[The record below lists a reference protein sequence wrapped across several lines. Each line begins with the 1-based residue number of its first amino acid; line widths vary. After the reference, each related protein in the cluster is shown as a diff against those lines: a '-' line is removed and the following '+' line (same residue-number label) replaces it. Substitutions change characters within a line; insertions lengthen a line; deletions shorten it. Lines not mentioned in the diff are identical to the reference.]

1 MAQKASSPLASR
13 RPKERSYYTD
23 VSVVGQEPFEWGF
36 EAGLHYEWPH
46 PCLWS
51 LRDAVAY
58 ENSIEA
64 LMHAYKAHTYEIKS
78 PYRVAPFERAFNLL
92 MCGVSRKYNGDV
104 IGTNLFRC
112 TLQAADRKSRSPLR
126 GTQQQMRQI
135 LDWQHGCLTE
145 EIRLLNPT
153 AIAFFTGPNYDGAL
167 QDEFPGLRLVA
178 VDDHRDARA
187 FARAIH
193 NSLPQQSFRTYHPGC
208 LVCNQERWS
217 WVKEIATM
225 MTQTNN
231 ESGRALYKR
240 WI

>member
-1 MAQKASSPLASR
+1 
-13 RPKERSYYTD
+13 
-23 VSVVGQEPFEWGF
+23 
-36 EAGLHYEWPH
+36 
-46 PCLWS
+46 
-51 LRDAVAY
+51 
-58 ENSIEA
+58 
-64 LMHAYKAHTYEIKS
+64 MHAYKAHTYEIKS

-167 QDEFPGLRLVA
+167 QDEFPGLRFVVLMSSRCTSVCGPSE
-178 VDDHRDARA
+178 
-187 FARAIH
+187 

-208 LVCNQERWS
+208 LACNQERW

-225 MTQTNN
+225 IDSNKQ
-231 ESGRALYKR
+231 
-240 WI
+240 